1 MVVFTTMSRL
11 GRCARLAVRPAPTAA
26 ISTSAA
32 RSGGA
37 WAYRALPPAPPHW
50 CEYGSHA
57 ILTITWWWIFHGE
70 QIDISHHWFFAFT
83 CLIVIG
89 CEWFGFVVENVVE
102 SCKAVTY

>member
-11 GRCARLAVRPAPTAA
+11 GRCARLAVRPAPTAG

-37 WAYRALPPAPPHW
+37 WAYRALPPAPPNW

-57 ILTITWWWIFHGE
+57 ILTITWWWIFHGLMTEPAHIFPFWDNYPEPEDWTDE
-70 QIDISHHWFFAFT
+70 QLGIPPDD
-83 CLIVIG
+83 
-89 CEWFGFVVENVVE
+89 E
-102 SCKAVTY
+102 